1 MIYKISVLQRDVR
14 IAMDENMSGKLLKDE
29 ADIDTITLDEVIR
42 SKVEEAVRRV
52 ELAAPNHLLEEGH
65 TFDGNGT
72 TSDISIFWGD
82 KGSGWTLLPDDFMRL
97 IAFKMSDWERTCY
110 EAIPVSDSRYA
121 LQSSRY
127 IGLRGNVQKPV
138 CAIVNRPEGKAL
150 EFYSCNSEDA
160 YVQRANYIPYPK
172 IEDDGIDISQ
182 RCYLAVVYTTAALV
196 LTAMGASGEASAM
209 DTLAKSILEA

>member
-14 IAMDENMSGKLLKDE
+14 IAIDENMSSKPLHEE
-29 ADIDTITLDEVIR
+29 ADIDTLALDEAIR
-42 SKVEEAVRRV
+42 SKAEEAVRRV
-52 ELAAPNHLLEEGH
+52 ELAAPYHLLEEGH
-65 TFDGNGT
+65 TFDGGGD

-82 KGSGWTLLPDDFMRL
+82 KGCGWTLLPDDFMRL

-110 EAIPVSDSRYA
+110 EAIPVTDPQYA

-150 EFYSCNSEDA
+150 EFYSCDSNEA

-182 RCYLAVVYTTAALV
+182 RCYPAVVYTTAALV
-196 LTAMGASGEASAM
+196 LTAMGESDRASAM